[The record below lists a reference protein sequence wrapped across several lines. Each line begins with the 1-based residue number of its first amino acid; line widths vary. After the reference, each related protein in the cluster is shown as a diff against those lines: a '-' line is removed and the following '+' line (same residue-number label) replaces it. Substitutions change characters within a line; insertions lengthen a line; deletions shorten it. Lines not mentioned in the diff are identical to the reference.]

1 MAATD
6 GCADGTVAA
15 SAAAAAEYVHQLSKR
30 LIVGWEAKLSQPH
43 ARIYY
48 VK

>member
-6 GCADGTVAA
+6 GCADGTA
-15 SAAAAAEYVHQLSKR
+15 AAAAAEYVHQLSKR